1 MAVDDRLKEYK
12 KKRDLSKTPEPRG
25 EKKKKKKGGDPAFVI
40 QKHDARNL
48 HYDFRLEADGVLVSW
63 AVPKGPSTNP
73 DDRRLA
79 IKVEDHP
86 IDYGDFEGVIPKGMY
101 GAGTVLVWDRGTY
114 RNLMAE
120 KDPPI
125 SVQES
130 IEIGHV
136 EVWLEGGKLRGGYAL
151 VEMKGRGVNQW
162 LLIKMKDEFADRSG
176 KLIETDPNSVV
187 SGASLDE
194 IRKRVEG
201 SKARS

>member
-25 EKKKKKKGGDPAFVI
+25 EKKKKGGDPAFVI

>member
-25 EKKKKKKGGDPAFVI
+25 AKKKKKGGDPAFVI

-48 HYDFRLEADGVLVSW
+48 HYDFRLEDEGVLVSW
-63 AVPKGPSTNP
+63 AVPKGPSTDP
-73 DDRRLA
+73 EDRRLA

-86 IDYGDFEGVIPKGMY
+86 IDYGEFEGVIPKGMY

-120 KDPPI
+120 KDPPL
-125 SVQES
+125 SMQEAL
-130 IEIGHV
+130 EKGHV
-136 EVWLEGGKLRGGYAL
+136 EVWLEGEKLRGGYTL
-151 VEMKGRGVNQW
+151 IEMKGRGENQW
-162 LLIKMKDEFADRSG
+162 LLIKMKDELADREG
-176 KLIETDPNSVV
+176 KLVETDPDSVI

-194 IRKRVEG
+194 IRDSLLEG
-201 SKARS
+201 EKARS